1 MIPWIAR
8 IIFFV
13 ATVLAAKT
21 VGGFLLRNVG
31 PSKRLVS
38 KNLVDR
44 LVIGFYGS
52 ASAGKSSSLHALYGI
67 DPGKVHPIP
76 GTTEQVNVYPLPDN
90 AADQMN
96 DLGISLAD
104 TPGLDDKDLEIGQRA
119 KGFIDNTDIFI
130 YIINA
135 NGGIGEKVDDHLRI
149 LQQTKRPMLI
159 VLNKIDT
166 IKSKDR
172 NGFIDNQRKISG
184 TETAD
189 FLAAAFDPLPKISKD
204 PINIDSVQ
212 QWIRECV
219 KTNGKTLLEEKKSC
233 KLI

>member
-8 IIFFV
+8 IIVFV
-13 ATVLAAKT
+13 VAALAAKT

-31 PSKRLVS
+31 ASKRMVS

-76 GTTEQVNVYPLPDN
+76 GTTEQVNVYSLPDN
-90 AADQMN
+90 AAGHMN

-104 TPGLDDKDLEIGQRA
+104 TPGLDDKDLEKGQKA

-130 YIINA
+130 YVINA
-135 NGGIGEKVDDHLRI
+135 NGGIGEKVDGHLRI

-166 IKSKDR
+166 IKPKDR
-172 NGFIDNQRKISG
+172 NRFINNQRKISG
-184 TETAD
+184 TKTSD
-189 FLAAAFDPLPKISKD
+189 FLAVAFDPLPKVSKD
-204 PINIDSVQ
+204 PINIDSVRR
-212 QWIRECV
+212 WMRKCV
-219 KTNGKTLLEEKKSC
+219 KTNGKALLEAKGSC